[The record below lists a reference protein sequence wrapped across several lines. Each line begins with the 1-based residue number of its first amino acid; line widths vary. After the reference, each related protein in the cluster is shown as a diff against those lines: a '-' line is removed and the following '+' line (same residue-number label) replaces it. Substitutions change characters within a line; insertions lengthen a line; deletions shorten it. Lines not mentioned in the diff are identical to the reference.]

1 MIGKRIQ
8 RLRIERH
15 MSMSSLA
22 KKADVAKSYLSAI
35 ERDIQV
41 NPSIQVIER
50 ISLVL
55 EVPMHVLLEHEPSS
69 KEKNY

>member
-8 RLRIERH
+8 KLRIERR
-15 MSMSSLA
+15 MSMSALA

-55 EVPMHVLLEHEPSS
+55 EVPLHALLEPERRS
-69 KEKNY
+69 

>member
-1 MIGKRIQ
+1 
-8 RLRIERH
+8 
-15 MSMSSLA
+15 MSLSALA

-55 EVPMHVLLEHEPSS
+55 EVPIHVLLEPESS
-69 KEKNY
+69 LVSDN